1 MKILHLGFHNGLFN
15 DLQYV
20 SEQLELDMTY
30 LKFTDGKTT
39 GSAIYNIGHD
49 RAKTAWNNF
58 KNFYNKFDLIITSDT
73 CPISRVFL
81 QNKFKGK
88 LIIWIC
94 NRFDYCDQASNRCGF
109 PDSEY
114 YQLLK
119 DAKNNKNVKIFSYT
133 KFEHIYTKNKGINI
147 GELIIKPCGFISEL
161 FKKNNLSFKSENKIP
176 NNIDKKTMF
185 FVPPYHNDTIMINL
199 SSILNNKGIN
209 NYCGKYAGPSN
220 LIDFK
225 GVIHIPYAWSNL
237 ALFESIQL
245 GIIYFIP
252 SMKFFEEL
260 RSQNR
265 GQFFWSPPFKRIY
278 LSESEWYCEE
288 HKHIFVYFSSWK
300 NLKRKIDTT
309 NYIEKKNYIKIFGKK
324 HNNEMLNKWRNALTF

>member
-58 KNFYNKFDLIITSDT
+58 KDFYNRFDLIITSDT

-81 QNKFKGK
+81 QNKFKGT

-176 NNIDKKTMF
+176 NNIDLRKEFKRMQKEELKIKSNIEGIQDKLKNKNF
-185 FVPPYHNDTIMINL
+185 LSKAPEDVVSENKDRLEGLNMNL
-199 SSILNNKGIN
+199 EKIR
-209 NYCGKYAGPSN
+209 
-220 LIDFK
+220 
-225 GVIHIPYAWSNL
+225 
-237 ALFESIQL
+237 ESISL
-245 GIIYFIP
+245 
-252 SMKFFEEL
+252 
-260 RSQNR
+260 
-265 GQFFWSPPFKRIY
+265 
-278 LSESEWYCEE
+278 
-288 HKHIFVYFSSWK
+288 
-300 NLKRKIDTT
+300 
-309 NYIEKKNYIKIFGKK
+309 IEKLT
-324 HNNEMLNKWRNALTF
+324 NNE